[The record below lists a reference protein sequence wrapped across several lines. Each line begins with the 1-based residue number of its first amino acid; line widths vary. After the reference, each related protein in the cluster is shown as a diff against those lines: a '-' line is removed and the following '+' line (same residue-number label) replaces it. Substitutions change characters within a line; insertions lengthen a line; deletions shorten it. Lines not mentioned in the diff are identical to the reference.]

1 MFKFLSAAVLSLVLI
16 SGCTTNPSSATAIR
30 IDSSSPDA
38 AQTSYKAMMNARPEV
53 ERQRLALAVLMIG
66 LEGMKSAG
74 DAMNAPDPSIVSI
87 RDKVAGM
94 TAEEIIVRAAKN
106 PSVHVEPTGN

>member
-1 MFKFLSAAVLSLVLI
+1 MFKFLSTALLSLVLI

-30 IDSSSPDA
+30 IDSSSPNA
-38 AQTSYKAMMNARPEV
+38 AQTSYNAMMNARSDA

-66 LEGMKSAG
+66 LEGTKSAG
-74 DAMNAPDPSIVSI
+74 EAMNSPDPSIISI

-94 TAEEIIVRAAKN
+94 TAEEIILRATKN
-106 PSVHVEPTGN
+106 PSVHVEPAGN